1 VGNLG
6 GNPLNQTKHWIF
18 SFRYKTYGSR
28 VARAAVLHGIPSLLG
43 SVETD
48 PVDLL
53 RCNFVGSTGVL
64 GWKRTGR
71 LAPVVVVVRAIFE
84 RGRRGDSSF
93 NHLN

>member
-6 GNPLNQTKHWIF
+6 GNPLNKQNIEYFHLDI
-18 SFRYKTYGSR
+18 KTYGSR
-28 VARAAVLHGIPSLLG
+28 LARAAVLHGIPSLLG

-64 GWKRTGR
+64 GLKRTGR

-93 NHLN
+93 NHLY